1 METKTNA
8 RRGAGEG
15 AAGPSWAN
23 VGARIRRRRKAAG
36 MKQATLAQEAGV
48 SAAQICHIE
57 KDRVRPS
64 LRTLEKIALAL
75 CAPLSELLDSTAE
88 QGAGP
93 GPREGGAGSGM
104 QGSGVAFPGDALSSD
119 ALAGGGLGVWG
130 GISDDARFE
139 TEGARLAWEDGN
151 RSTGDDRRIRGDG
164 NLAMGD
170 GSRISGDGKRARG
183 GESSK
188 TGVARTRWAKDPVT
202 GLLCVHDPRDAAV
215 DRRVRG
221 RLAKEIAA
229 WKKTESEAGVDR
241 RLSMPLFFPAAAAFG
256 ALLAKTTRTAS
267 GIGPAAIVD
276 LRAFAEDR
284 GLRVLETKLPADL
297 DGWSVWDPADGNAF
311 VFLRAAA
318 TAERKRF
325 RFAYE
330 LGHLARF
337 VSGGFRPLR
346 DIGASKKI
354 SRAFAASALLP
365 EEAVREAAHSLGL
378 GSGKWTWELLLLQ
391 KRRFGVSAETYLYR
405 VEELGLLASRERKS
419 FLAKL
424 KSHYADCRAAGR
436 TDFEPTPPRNASGRL
451 ASLKVLARREGER
464 SKKR

>member
-1 METKTNA
+1 MEPKTNA

-15 AAGPSWAN
+15 AEGPSWAN
-23 VGARIRRRRKAAG
+23 VGARIRARRKKNG
-36 MKQATLAQEAGV
+36 IKQATLAQEAGI

-88 QGAGP
+88 HGAGP

-104 QGSGVAFPGDALSSD
+104 QGSGAAFPGDALSSD
-119 ALAGGGLGVWG
+119 ALAGGGFGVWG
-130 GISDDARFE
+130 GISDDARFD
-139 TEGARLAWEDGN
+139 TEGARLAWEDG
-151 RSTGDDRRIRGDG
+151 
-164 NLAMGD
+164 
-170 GSRISGDGKRARG
+170 
-183 GESSK
+183 SSK
-188 TGVARTRWAKDPVT
+188 TGVARLRWVKEPVT
-202 GLLCVHDPRDAAV
+202 GLICVHDPRDAAV
-215 DRRVRG
+215 DRRVRA

-229 WKKTESEAGVDR
+229 WKKTESEAGVER
-241 RLSMPLFFPAAAAFG
+241 RLALPLFFPAAAAFG
-256 ALLAKTTRTAS
+256 ALLAKTTRTAA
-267 GIGPAAIVD
+267 GIGPAATVD

-354 SRAFAASALLP
+354 SRAFAAAALLP
-365 EEAVREAAHSLGL
+365 EEAVREAAYSLGL
-378 GSGKWTWELLLLQ
+378 GPGKWTWELLLLQ

-436 TDFEPTPPRNASGRL
+436 TDFEPMPPRNASGRL
-451 ASLKVLARREGER
+451 AALKVLARREGDR